1 MNMKVRSKLLLPL
14 SLTALLAGGG
24 VLYSQ
29 HGTPLGTYAQAQS
42 EHAVTTTNVTAIKP
56 LGQQALLQ
64 DETNTIDIVK
74 TYGPSVV
81 SVNVS
86 IPAQPAPG
94 TQSGMQGGQ
103 GQLQNEN
110 VPPQFRQFFQQ
121 FGQQFGGQFGQGMGQ
136 PAEQGAGSG
145 FVVDQQGQLMTN
157 YHVVEGALQANST
170 ALKKGATLTVTFT
183 GSKAELPVKVVG
195 VNPSYDLALLELTNK
210 NDLPKGVQ
218 PIGIANS
225 SSAQVGQKVVAIGN
239 PFGLESTVTTGI
251 ISAIGR
257 DFTSVG
263 QFNFPVIQT
272 DAPINPGNSGGPLLD
287 SQGQLVG
294 INAAILPGVGPDGQ
308 GAFLGIGFA
317 IPGNVVSQN
326 LASLEKGG
334 FTDVYSS
341 KARLGVQ
348 VQDVSS
354 YPEGLR
360 NSLGLPATGEL
371 VVAAQPGSPAAK
383 AGLRGGQFTVNV
395 DGQQLPAGGDVIVS
409 VDGQKLSD
417 SQTLQNVIFSKKA
430 GDTVELG
437 IVRGGK
443 EQTLTVKLEVVP
455 LKS

>member
-1 MNMKVRSKLLLPL
+1 MNVRKVRSKMLLPL
-14 SLTALLAGGG
+14 SLTVLLAGGG

-29 HGTPLGTYAQAQS
+29 YGAPLGTYAQAQS
-42 EHAVTTTNVTAIKP
+42 EHTVTAIKP

-64 DETNTIDIVK
+64 DETNTVDIVK

-81 SVNVS
+81 SVSVS

-94 TQSGMQGGQ
+94 MQGGQ
-103 GQLQNEN
+103 GQLQI
-110 VPPQFRQFFQQ
+110 PPQFRQFFQQ
-121 FGQQFGGQFGQGMGQ
+121 FGGQFGQSMGQ

-170 ALKKGATLTVTFT
+170 TLKRGAKLTVTFT
-183 GSKAELPVKVVG
+183 GSKATLPVKVIG

-210 NDLPKGVQ
+210 NDLPKGVE
-218 PIGIANS
+218 PIGIADSN
-225 SSAQVGQKVVAIGN
+225 SAQVGQKVVAIGN

-294 INAAILPGVGPDGQ
+294 INAAILPGQGPGGQ

-317 IPGNVVSQN
+317 IPSNVVSQN

-348 VQDVSS
+348 VQDVSR
-354 YPEGLR
+354 YPGDLR
-360 NSLGLPATGEL
+360 NSLGLPNTGEL
-371 VVAAQPGSPAAK
+371 VVAVQPGSPAAK
-383 AGLRGGQFTVNV
+383 AGLKGSQFTVNV
-395 DGQQLPAGGDVIVS
+395 AGQQLPAGGDVIVS

-417 SQTLQNVIFSKKA
+417 SQSLQNVIFSKKV
-430 GDTVELG
+430 GDTVKLG
-437 IVRGGK
+437 IIRGGK

>member
-1 MNMKVRSKLLLPL
+1 MNMRARSKVLLPL

-24 VLYSQ
+24 MLYSQ
-29 HGTPLGTYAQAQS
+29 YGTPLGTYAQAQS
-42 EHAVTTTNVTAIKP
+42 EHSVTAIQP
-56 LGQQALLQ
+56 LDQKQALLQ

-86 IPAQPAPG
+86 IPAQPA
-94 TQSGMQGGQ
+94 SGMQGGQ
-103 GQLQNEN
+103 GQLQI
-110 VPPQFRQFFQQ
+110 PPQFRQFFQQ
-121 FGQQFGGQFGQGMGQ
+121 FGGQFGPGFGGQFGQPGQ

-157 YHVVEGALQANST
+157 YHVVKDALKANST
-170 ALKKGATLTVTFT
+170 ALKRGAKLTVTFT
-183 GSKAELPVKVVG
+183 GSKADLPVKVIG

-225 SSAQVGQKVVAIGN
+225 NSTQVGQKVVAIGN

-317 IPGNVVSQN
+317 IPSNVVSQN

-341 KARLGVQ
+341 KPRMGVQ

-354 YPEGLR
+354 YPDGLR
-360 NSLGLPATGEL
+360 NSLGLPNTGEL
-371 VVAAQPGSPAAK
+371 VISVEPGSPAAK
-383 AGLRGGQFTVNV
+383 AGLKGSQFTVNV

-417 SQTLQNVIFSKKA
+417 SQNLQNVIFAKKA
-430 GDTVELG
+430 GDTVKLG

-443 EQTLTVKLEVVP
+443 DQTLTVKLEVVP

>member
-1 MNMKVRSKLLLPL
+1 MNMKARSKLLLPL

-29 HGTPLGTYAQAQS
+29 YGTPLGTYAQAQS
-42 EHAVTTTNVTAIKP
+42 EHNVTTTNVTAIRP
-56 LGQQALLQ
+56 LNQKQALLQ

-94 TQSGMQGGQ
+94 MQGGQ
-103 GQLQNEN
+103 GQLQNI
-110 VPPQFRQFFQQ
+110 PPQFRQFFQQ
-121 FGQQFGGQFGQGMGQ
+121 FGGQFGPGFGGQFGQPGQ

-157 YHVVEGALQANST
+157 YHVVKDALKANST
-170 ALKKGATLTVTFT
+170 ALKRGAKLTVTFT
-183 GSKAELPVKVVG
+183 GSKADLPVKVIG

-225 SSAQVGQKVVAIGN
+225 NSAQVGQKVVAIGN

-334 FTDVYSS
+334 FTDVYNS

-360 NSLGLPATGEL
+360 NSLGLPSTGEL
-371 VVAAQPGSPAAK
+371 VVAVEPGSPAAK
-383 AGLRGGQFTVNV
+383 AGLKGSQFTVNV

-430 GDTVELG
+430 GDTVQLG
-437 IVRGGK
+437 IVRGGRD
-443 EQTLTVKLEVVP
+443 QTLTVKLEVVP

>member
-1 MNMKVRSKLLLPL
+1 MNMRGRAKVLLPL

-29 HGTPLGTYAQAQS
+29 YGAPVGTYAQAQS
-42 EHAVTTTNVTAIKP
+42 ERNVTAIEP
-56 LGQQALLQ
+56 LNQQALLQ
-64 DETNTIDIVK
+64 DETNTVDIVK

-86 IPAQPAPG
+86 VPAQPAM
-94 TQSGMQGGQ
+94 GMQGGQ
-103 GQLQNEN
+103 LQN

-121 FGQQFGGQFGQGMGQ
+121 FGQGLGEQGQ

-145 FVVDQQGQLMTN
+145 FVVDPQGQLMTN
-157 YHVVEGALQANST
+157 YHVVKDALKENST
-170 ALKKGATLTVTFT
+170 ALKRGAKLTVTFT
-183 GSKAELPVKVVG
+183 GSKADLPVKVVG
-195 VNPSYDLALLELTNK
+195 VNPSYDLALLELTHQ
-210 NDLPKGVQ
+210 NDLPKDAK
-218 PIGIANS
+218 PIKVADS
-225 SSAQVGQKVVAIGN
+225 SRAQVGQKVVAIGN

-294 INAAILPGVGPDGQ
+294 INAAILPGVGPGGQ

-317 IPGNVVSQN
+317 IPSNVVSQN
-326 LASLEKGG
+326 LASLERGG

-348 VQDVSS
+348 VGDVSS
-354 YPEGLR
+354 YPESLR
-360 NSLGLPATGEL
+360 NSLGLPSTGEL
-371 VVAAQPGSPAAK
+371 VIAVEPGSPAAK
-383 AGLRGGQFTVNV
+383 AGLKGSDFTVNV

-417 SQTLQNVIFSKKA
+417 SQSLQHVIFSKKA
-430 GDTVELG
+430 GDTVKLG

-443 EQTLTVKLEVVP
+443 AQTLAVKLEVVP

>member
-1 MNMKVRSKLLLPL
+1 MNMRKVRSKILLPL

-29 HGTPLGTYAQAQS
+29 YGAPLGTYAQAQS
-42 EHAVTTTNVTAIKP
+42 EHTVTAATTAIQP
-56 LGQQALLQ
+56 LNQKQALLQ
-64 DETNTIDIVK
+64 DETNTVDIVK

-94 TQSGMQGGQ
+94 MQSEMQGGQ
-103 GQLQNEN
+103 GQLQNI
-110 VPPQFRQFFQQ
+110 PPQFRQFF
-121 FGQQFGGQFGQGMGQ
+121 QQFGGQFGQGMGQ

-157 YHVVEGALQANST
+157 FHVVKDALKANST
-170 ALKKGATLTVTFT
+170 TLKRGAKLTVTFT
-183 GSKAELPVKVVG
+183 GSKADLPVKVIG
-195 VNPSYDLALLELTNK
+195 VNPSYDLALLELTNQ

-225 SSAQVGQKVVAIGN
+225 NSAQVGQKVVAIGN

-287 SQGQLVG
+287 SQGQLIG

-317 IPGNVVSQN
+317 IPSNVVSQN

-341 KARLGVQ
+341 KPRMGVQ

-354 YPEGLR
+354 YPDGLR
-360 NSLGLPATGEL
+360 NSLGLPNTGEL
-371 VVAAQPGSPAAK
+371 VVSVEPGSPAAK
-383 AGLRGGQFTVNV
+383 AGLKGSQFTVNV
-395 DGQQLPAGGDVIVS
+395 EGQQLPAGGDVIVS
-409 VDGQKLSD
+409 VDGQKLLD
-417 SQTLQNVIFSKKA
+417 SQNLQNVIFSKKA
-430 GDTVELG
+430 GDTVKLG

>member
-1 MNMKVRSKLLLPL
+1 MNVRKARSMLLPL

-29 HGTPLGTYAQAQS
+29 YGTPLGTYAQAQS
-42 EHAVTTTNVTAIKP
+42 EHNVTAIQP
-56 LGQQALLQ
+56 LDQQALLQ

-86 IPAQPAPG
+86 IPAQPATG
-94 TQSGMQGGQ
+94 LQGGQ
-103 GQLQNEN
+103 GQLQI
-110 VPPQFRQFFQQ
+110 PPQFRQFFQQ
-121 FGQQFGGQFGQGMGQ
+121 FGGQFGQPGQ

-157 YHVVEGALQANST
+157 FHVVKDALKANST
-170 ALKKGATLTVTFT
+170 ALKRGAKLTVTFT
-183 GSKAELPVKVVG
+183 GSKADLPVKVIG
-195 VNPSYDLALLELTNK
+195 VNPSYDLALLELTNP

-218 PIGIANS
+218 PIGIADSN
-225 SSAQVGQKVVAIGN
+225 SAQVGQKVVAIGN

-294 INAAILPGVGPDGQ
+294 INAAILPGQGPDGQ

-354 YPEGLR
+354 YPGGLR
-360 NSLGLPATGEL
+360 NSLGLPAAGEL
-371 VVAAQPGSPAAK
+371 VVSVEPGSPAAK
-383 AGLRGGQFTVNV
+383 AGLRGSQFTVNV

-417 SQTLQNVIFSKKA
+417 SQTLQNVVFSKKA

-443 EQTLTVKLEVVP
+443 EQTLTVRLEVVP